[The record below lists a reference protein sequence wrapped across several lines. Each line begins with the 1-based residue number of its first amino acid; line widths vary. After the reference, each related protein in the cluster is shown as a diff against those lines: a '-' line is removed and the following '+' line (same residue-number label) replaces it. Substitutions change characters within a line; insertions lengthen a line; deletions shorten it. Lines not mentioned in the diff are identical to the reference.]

1 MTTRALLLLVFLW
14 SSVAHSQYSRPV
26 DVQEGY
32 RRINGIQMYYKM
44 MGSGIPLLILHG
56 GPGLDHSYFLP
67 QFAELA
73 KDYKLIFIDQR
84 ANGRTEAPDST
95 KMNLSFFIE
104 DIESVRKE
112 FALGKL
118 NLLGH
123 SWGALIAMFYA
134 VRYPENLN
142 LLILMNPVSASSQG
156 RDTANKL
163 LQSRI
168 TKQDSIDRAE
178 VMRSEGFRSRTP
190 EAISKLFRIAFRPS
204 FYNKTLVDSITL
216 TFQPDYAKKSSTL
229 RHMRGLLVYDI
240 QQELSRIQCPTLI
253 LHGADD
259 AIPLLTSREL
269 QKQIGGSQLVVL
281 YNCGHFPYIDA
292 PQEFFKSVRL
302 FMNSVP
308 H

>member
-1 MTTRALLLLVFLW
+1 
-14 SSVAHSQYSRPV
+14 
-26 DVQEGY
+26 
-32 RRINGIQMYYKM
+32 MYYKM

>member
-1 MTTRALLLLVFLW
+1 MTTQTLLLLVSLC
-14 SSVAHSQYSRPV
+14 SSIARSQYFRPV

-32 RRINGIQMYYKM
+32 RTINGIQMYYKT
-44 MGSGIPLLILHG
+44 MGSGTPLLILHG

-67 QFAELA
+67 QFTELA
-73 KDYKLIFIDQR
+73 KNYKLIFIDQR
-84 ANGRTEAPDST
+84 SNGRTEGPDST

-112 FALGKL
+112 FVLGKL

-134 VRYPENLN
+134 VKYPENLN
-142 LLILMNPVSASSQG
+142 SLILMNPLSASSQG

-168 TKQDSIDRAE
+168 TKMDSIDRVE
-178 VMRSEGFRSRTP
+178 VLRSEGFRSRTP
-190 EAISKLFRIAFRPS
+190 EAMTRLFRIAFRPS
-204 FYNKTLVDSITL
+204 FHNKTLVDSITL
-216 TFQPDYAKKSSTL
+216 IFQPDYARKSSML
-229 RHMRGLLVYDI
+229 RHMRGLLAYNI

-269 QKQIGGSQLVVL
+269 QKQISGSQLVVL
-281 YNCGHFPYIDA
+281 NNCGHFPYIEC
-292 PQEFFKSVRL
+292 PREFFQSLRRFL
-302 FMNSVP
+302 DPLP

>member
-1 MTTRALLLLVFLW
+1 MTTRTLLFLVSLF
-14 SSVAHSQYSRPV
+14 SSIAHGQYSRPV

-32 RRINGIQMYYKM
+32 RTINGIQMYYKM
-44 MGSGIPLLILHG
+44 MGSGTPLLILHG

-73 KDYKLIFIDQR
+73 KDYRLLFIDQR
-84 ANGRTEAPDST
+84 SNGRTEAPDST
-95 KMNLSFFIE
+95 RMNLSFFIE

-142 LLILMNPVSASSQG
+142 SMILMNPVSASSQG

-163 LQSRI
+163 LQSRL

-178 VMRSEGFRSRTP
+178 IIKSEGFRSRTP
-190 EAISKLFRIAFRPS
+190 DTMTKLFRIAFRPS
-204 FYNKTLVDSITL
+204 FHNKTLVDSITL
-216 TFQPDYAKKSSTL
+216 LFQPDYAKKSSML
-229 RHMRGLLVYDI
+229 RYMRGLLVYDI
-240 QQELSRIQCPTLI
+240 HQELSRIQCPTLI

-269 QKQIGGSQLVVL
+269 QKQISGSQLVVL
-281 YNCGHFPYIDA
+281 SNCGHFPYIDA
-292 PQEFFKSVRL
+292 PQEFFKSVRS
-302 FMNSVP
+302 FMSSVP